1 MTLTAPSTFGETGSF
16 SEAGAALGSAAGEA
30 AGRAL
35 GSAADVAAQLA
46 SGAWAQ
52 GGAEAFR
59 VAFADPGATT
69 VKIVSWAL
77 EYVHP
82 LDTWLDALTGDKVQ
96 VSAFAQTWTGVSSS
110 LHDAREQVVS
120 ARSTMAEQKGQT
132 ARAVRKRLDDLDGA
146 LTEAGDWSN
155 AAAKALELASTIVTA
170 VHDAIIGALSE
181 LAGLVMDLFGF
192 TINPFS
198 KIDDLKK
205 VIHRA
210 GEFIKVI
217 GQLIDRMT
225 TAFEQLKALLE
236 ALLPVIG
243 DILEKLRPI
252 LAKMV
257 HVAAIGIGAGVGSAF
272 GPLGTAGGAVVGGLF
287 GGAAADLIQPDRRVT
302 DLDPSVLSTQEQRTA
317 YEQAN
322 GVTRLDSLSD
332 AVRQNGYADQ
342 IGAAERSVVD
352 IKQIVGDDGQTRY
365 VVALPSTQD
374 WNFPWKQDQGSL
386 GDLDTNVALV
396 TMDNPALRTQYE
408 RAVMQ
413 AMQDAGVP
421 PGAHVVYTGFS
432 QGGIMAASIAEH
444 DRTYVTDAIITN
456 GAPIGTFD
464 IPPSTRVVS
473 FEHAADPVPIADGQ
487 YTDSTA
493 SDPNRTNVKLPNPP
507 EGWDPMS
514 THNNAHYTQS
524 VAAWEAANPEA
535 AADVRSMITGRVVDH
550 QFHAFN
556 E

>member
-1 MTLTAPSTFGETGSF
+1 MTITAPERTAERPVVDEGSGGSGTGS
-16 SEAGAALGSAAGEA
+16 GS
-30 AGRAL
+30 
-35 GSAADVAAQLA
+35 SAEVAARLA
-46 SGAWAQ
+46 SGSWAP
-52 GGAEAFR
+52 GGAEGFR
-59 VAFADPGATT
+59 VDFADPGGTT
-69 VKIVSWAL
+69 VSIVSWAL

-82 LDTWLDALTGDKVQ
+82 LDTWLDALTGDKAQ
-96 VSAFAQTWTGVSSS
+96 VSAFAQTWTGVASS
-110 LHDAREQVVS
+110 LRDAREQIVS
-120 ARSTMAEQKGQT
+120 ARGTMSEQQGQT

-146 LTEAGDWSN
+146 LTEAGDWAD

-198 KIDDLKK
+198 KIDDLKR
-205 VIHRA
+205 VVHRA
-210 GEFIKVI
+210 GEFIDVI
-217 GQLIDRMT
+217 RQLIDRMT

-243 DILEKLRPI
+243 DLLERLRPI

-257 HVAAIGIGAGVGSAF
+257 HVGAIGLGSAIGSGA
-272 GPLGTAGGAVVGGLF
+272 GPLGTAAGAVVGGLF
-287 GGAAADLIQPDRRVT
+287 GGAAADLIQPDLRVT
-302 DLDPSVLSTQEQRTA
+302 DLDPSVLGTDQQRAA
-317 YEQAN
+317 YAAAN
-322 GVTRLDSLSD
+322 GMTRLDSLSD

-374 WNFPWKQDQGSL
+374 WNFPWKADQGSL

-396 TMDNPALRTQYE
+396 TMDDPAMRTQYE

-413 AMQDAGVP
+413 AMKDAGVP

-464 IPPSTRVVS
+464 IPPTTRVVS
-473 FEHAADPVPIADGQ
+473 FEHAADPVPVADGQ

-493 SDPNRTNVKLPNPP
+493 SDPNRMNVKLPNPP

-524 VAAWEAANPEA
+524 VATWEAANPDA
-535 AADVRSMITGRVVDH
+535 AADVRSMVTGRVVDH
-550 QFHAFN
+550 QFHTFH